1 VLPPNAPRISCNR
14 LARACINPTFRRPPS
29 AGGGEWSSEAL
40 QERVGVGL
48 RDAWGAGSREEA
60 TGRFAHLIAELRLDA
75 PRLAEWLADT
85 AAETLACYVLA
96 REDVRRKLRST
107 NGVERHHQEIR
118 RRTRVIRIFPHEAS
132 LHRLLTAL
140 AIEQNDN
147 WRHVSWLVDPVLVTP
162 EAPMR
167 RTA

>member
-1 VLPPNAPRISCNR
+1 VGRRQPGGSHRPL
-14 LARACINPTFRRPPS
+14 RPPHRR
-29 AGGGEWSSEAL
+29 APP
-40 QERVGVGL
+40 RC
-48 RDAWGAGSREEA
+48 
-60 TGRFAHLIAELRLDA
+60 

-147 WRHVSWLVDPVLVTP
+147 WRHVRWLVDPVLVTP